1 MRDAVFT
8 SMDLPP
14 LFPYMYRAE
23 DPGHYYEDGG
33 VVDNLP
39 VWFATNVE
47 ECDLLFILPLN
58 ASLEEP
64 VNQTSIVNRLL
75 ASLTFWPWPRIF
87 KVTALAAKCS
97 AASSTT

>member
-14 LFPYMYRAE
+14 LFPYMYRE
-23 DPGHYYEDGG
+23 QDPGHYYEDGG

-47 ECDLLFILPLN
+47 QCDLLFMLPLN
-58 ASLEEP
+58 ASFEAP
-64 VNQTSIVNRLL
+64 VDRTSIAPPSLNNLNACLL
-75 ASLTFWPWPRIF
+75 ADCEKPI
-87 KVTALAAKCS
+87 A
-97 AASSTT
+97 